1 MPPNS
6 KAIALEVTEMPR
18 LRSIS
23 IQSLVAARC
32 ALRDLTA
39 PAAWIAPPYSNSFSV
54 SVVLPASGC
63 EMIAKVRRRCDSWA
77 MAGRKLVQVGPERKG
92 RDATSTFHD
101 AAF

>member
-6 KAIALEVTEMPR
+6 NCIALDVTEMPR

-39 PAAWIAPPYSNSFSV
+39 PACVDRAAVQQQLLGQRGLAGVRVRDDREGAPALRFV
-54 SVVLPASGC
+54 GHGRRQACSGC
-63 EMIAKVRRRCDSWA
+63 A
-77 MAGRKLVQVGPERKG
+77 
-92 RDATSTFHD
+92 
-101 AAF
+101 